1 MLLLNSFIELFNL
14 NPVTFWEKAAASLAC
29 ISLYVALL
37 YLLFYLWTII
47 DKKWSSYEASKKA
60 KELESKVRGD

>member
-29 ISLYVALL
+29 ISFYVAFM
-37 YLLFYLWTII
+37 YLVFWLCLTI
-47 DKKWSSYEASKKA
+47 DKYWTKYESNKKA
-60 KELESKVRGD
+60 K

>member
-1 MLLLNSFIELFNL
+1 MLLFNSFIELFSL
-14 NPVTFWEKAAASLAC
+14 NPVTFWEKAAAGLAC
-29 ISLYVALL
+29 GSLYVAFM
-37 YLLFYLWTII
+37 YLLFYLWTLV